1 MRGPTFGRVL
11 ASAPVRAASALTC
24 VQWSPSS
31 ERVLLAYGRRHPAL
45 AEAAEAAGAAGGAEE
60 AREGGEGA
68 EQLRLGAL
76 PEDPAARAAAAAV
89 AAAEA
94 SLGSLLSAR
103 PIRLPPPRAHVV
115 IEVVDARDPSSV
127 VASVSSAED
136 EVNAAAFHPHAGGGI
151 AYGTKEGRLRLLRTG
166 WG

>member
-1 MRGPTFGRVL
+1 MRAV
-11 ASAPVRAASALTC
+11 SV
-24 VQWSPSS
+24 VVSS
-31 ERVLLAYGRRHPAL
+31 LKRRERGEETEG
-45 AEAAEAAGAAGGAEE
+45 EAAAAEE
-60 AREGGEGA
+60 A
-68 EQLRLGAL
+68 
-76 PEDPAARAAAAAV
+76 AAAAAV

-115 IEVVDARDPSSV
+115 IEVVEARDPSSV